1 MTSRNVARLV
11 FLVVLVG
18 STIAFLMQI
27 STGSVP
33 RFEHLDKVVHFMAFF
48 ILALTFHRAFPIP
61 IWAALILLISYGLV
75 IEWVQDMLPYRSS
88 SVGDLIAD
96 AAGAAS
102 YYVYAF
108 VRFKQRTK
116 LQQKKSK

>member
-27 STGSVP
+27 STGTVP
-33 RFEHLDKVVHFMAFF
+33 RFEHLDKVVHFAAFF

-61 IWAALILLISYGLV
+61 IWAALLLLIGYGLV
-75 IEWVQDMLPYRSS
+75 IEWVQDILPYRSS

-96 AAGAAS
+96 AAGAVS
-102 YYVYAF
+102 YYTYVF
-108 VRFKQRTK
+108 VRFQWRKRA
-116 LQQKKSK
+116 QKKSK